1 MLIKSEKNPSGE
13 YMRGVKLSHH
23 YKHGCVTGMLLFG
36 SSQEGLIEVHGKYFT
51 VILKA
56 NAPEPSGIYLGRKN
70 GVAGNVDSNDFIWI
84 FDVDN
89 YDGCVVFRRFYH
101 SDSRLSKDHSGY
113 I

>member
-1 MLIKSEKNPSGE
+1 
-13 YMRGVKLSHH
+13 MRGVKLSHH
-23 YKHGCVTGMLLFG
+23 YKHGCVGGMLLFG

-70 GVAGNVDSNDFIWI
+70 GFAGHVDSNDFIWI
-84 FDVDN
+84 FDMDN

-101 SDSRLSKDHSGY
+101 SNSRLSKDHSGY